1 MSLRSTSTNHVRI
14 MVIGESKVGK
24 SGNLFVCCLVWS
36 LQIYIL
42 KSLCTD

>member
-24 SGNLFVCCLVWS
+24 SGNIFVSCSVYNLK
-36 LQIYIL
+36 IKML